1 MRFILSTSSVDK
13 PTVITFWAQLGAM
26 GAEVL
31 LDEWSPDAGGK
42 ITRATKDD
50 VDRYDVLLL
59 AWSTYAFESLWA
71 SSEYRAAVER
81 FFESPNRKVIL
92 LRLDDANVPTLF
104 DEAKRVDFRDVGEPA
119 TLGLRPLPG
128 PKKRILPISRAIK
141 RFLEE
146 GGLGV
151 DDFPGYGTTRGC
163 PRCGAGPDQIEGWH
177 DPFRMYQGVTC
188 NTCDWNDGVEVILA

>member
-31 LDEWSPDAGGK
+31 IDEWGLDAGGR
-42 ITRATKDD
+42 ITRATRDD
-50 VDRYDVLLL
+50 VDRYDILLL
-59 AWSTYAFESLWA
+59 AWSTYACGSLWA
-71 SSEYRAAVER
+71 SGEYRAAVEKLVG
-81 FFESPNRKVIL
+81 SPNRKVIL

-104 DEAKRVDFRDVGEPA
+104 DEAKRVDFREVGESA
-119 TLGLRPLPG
+119 VHGLRPVPG
-128 PKKRILPISRAIK
+128 PRKRILSTSRAIK

-151 DDFPGYGTTRGC
+151 ADFPGYGTTQGC

-177 DPFRMYQGVTC
+177 DPFRMYQGVKC
-188 NTCDWNDGVEVILA
+188 NACDWNDGEELILA